1 MESTLTP
8 PPEEVKRIICFSGS
22 HSKASSLSLSP
33 LGRFGRQHR
42 NEHHE
47 RRRQRRLPDRREV
60 GPGRQ
65 EGVRGG
71 RRHGGALLRALLK
84 VQV

>member
-8 PPEEVKRIICFSGS
+8 PPEEVKRRICFSGS
-22 HSKASSLSLSP
+22 HSKASSFSP

-42 NEHHE
+42 NDRH
-47 RRRQRRLPDRREV
+47 RRRQRRLPDSGEA
-60 GPGRQ
+60 GPGRE

-71 RRHGGALLRALLK
+71 RRRGGTLLRALFK
-84 VQV
+84 VQVWS